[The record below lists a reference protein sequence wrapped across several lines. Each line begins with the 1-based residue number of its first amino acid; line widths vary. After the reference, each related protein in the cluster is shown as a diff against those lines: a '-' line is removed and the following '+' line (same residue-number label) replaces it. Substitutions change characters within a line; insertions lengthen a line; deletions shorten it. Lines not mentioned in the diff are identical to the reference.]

1 MTVNPPLIRSFV
13 GFAHIRGIRN
23 HLSSFVVSGTG
34 QGRFVVL
41 GTLLR
46 GIRNL
51 FSWYQEPNVI
61 RDSVFLVGKQR
72 LRDSEKVLN
81 TDSNTYIN
89 TTEAVDKFAASPMQ
103 RIIVEQAI
111 ELRISEV
118 AELVGQKT
126 RLTLHQHDLL
136 IRREA
141 TNLIRR
147 EQGATALRSGER

>member
-1 MTVNPPLIRSFV
+1 
-13 GFAHIRGIRN
+13 
-23 HLSSFVVSGTG
+23 LSSFVVSGTG

-72 LRDSEKVLN
+72 LRDSGKVLN

-89 TTEAVDKFAASPMQ
+89 TTEAVDKFAASPME

-136 IRREA
+136 IGRQA
-141 TNLIRR
+141 TNLIRG
-147 EQGATALRSGER
+147 EQGATTLRG